1 MGLIDSLLCSRC
13 GAEDETLAHVCE
25 CEALVSLRHATL
37 GSFFLDP
44 EDVQSL
50 SLGAVWD
57 FSKGTGLLGLGAVWD
72 FSKGTGLLGLGAVWD
87 FSKGTGL
94 LGLEA
99 GLWEYKGPVCRQ
111 RCIGSER
118 VLNPITNII

>member
-57 FSKGTGLLGLGAVWD
+57 FSKGTGLLGLGAVWN
-72 FSKGTGLLGLGAVWD
+72 